1 MCNIRPLQ
9 KEQLRMTS
17 FTEIPLSSALQHR
30 LANAQFI
37 TPTPIQAQAIP
48 CALEGKD
55 VLATAQTG
63 TGKTLAFLIP
73 IIEML
78 QREPSQKVRV
88 LVLLPT
94 RELAI
99 QVNEEY
105 EKLRGKQL
113 SKAALVIG
121 GVSEKTQIQ
130 AVRSGASLVIATPG
144 RLQDFIT
151 RRLIELREVKIL
163 VLDEA
168 DRMLDMGFLPAIRR
182 ILAILPQRRQTLC
195 FSATLEQSVAGLV
208 NDSMRDPVR
217 VAIGSVL
224 KPVESVR
231 LQAYEVRP
239 AEKPDVLRQLLYA
252 EKGQTLIFART
263 KRGTERLA
271 KELVREGFSAAMIH
285 GDRSQSQRNAALS
298 GFQEGR
304 FQVLVAT
311 DVAARGLH
319 IDDVAHVVNYDLPKM
334 AEDFI
339 HRVGTDGTCWVGR
352 LGDQFGGW
360 RRGYRTAAHRAR
372 IEVEDRTQAGGLG
385 QCRALGAC
393 RPEHSGQPHADP
405 VAWRS
410 VRLTREKGNQPTNGR
425 GASYKTRPSFW
436 IHDYWD
442 GRLSGGSTY
451 DPSLRLRLFRNTF
464 AGNAGNI
471 AVVVSHLKQS
481 SLLGSVPLQFVQV
494 QFTGNARRPD
504 GSSLRWMRR
513 SALSRCFCWRVCSFW
528 RLVKLDRP
536 RPGIPNLQS
545 SISAIAAGALHFGQ
559 VQTAAPNPQEWR
571 PLPAGFPG
579 LACVALIVVAAAAS
593 AAENAVRHRPAGK
606 RFSA

>member
-1 MCNIRPLQ
+1 
-9 KEQLRMTS
+9 MTS
-17 FTEIPLSSALQHR
+17 FTELPLSSALQQR

-130 AVRSGASLVIATPG
+130 SVRSGASLVVATPG

-151 RRLIELREVKIL
+151 RKLIDLREVKIL

-195 FSATLEQSVAGLV
+195 FSATLEQSVASLV
-208 NDSMRDPVR
+208 NDAMRDPVR

-285 GDRSQSQRNAALS
+285 GDRSQSQRNAALGWISAGTLS
-298 GFQEGR
+298 GAGR
-304 FQVLVAT
+304 NRRGRPRLAHRRRG
-311 DVAARGLH
+311 ARDQLRPAQDGGGFH
-319 IDDVAHVVNYDLPKM
+319 PS
-334 AEDFI
+334 
-339 HRVGTDGTCWVGR
+339 RGTDRPCRIGR
-352 LGDQFGGW
+352 AGHQFSGR
-360 RRGYRTAAHRAR
+360 RRGDRTAAHRAR
-372 IEVEDRTQAGGLG
+372 AEAENRTQAGGLG
-385 QCRALGAC
+385 ECR
-393 RPEHSGQPHADP
+393 DD
-405 VAWRS
+405 RS
-410 VRLTREKGNQPTNGR
+410 M
-425 GASYKTRPSFW
+425 SSKTLW
-436 IHDYWD
+436 
-442 GRLSGGSTY
+442 
-451 DPSLRLRLFRNTF
+451 
-464 AGNAGNI
+464 
-471 AVVVSHLKQS
+471 
-481 SLLGSVPLQFVQV
+481 
-494 QFTGNARRPD
+494 
-504 GSSLRWMRR
+504 
-513 SALSRCFCWRVCSFW
+513 
-528 RLVKLDRP
+528 
-536 RPGIPNLQS
+536 
-545 SISAIAAGALHFGQ
+545 
-559 VQTAAPNPQEWR
+559 
-571 PLPAGFPG
+571 PAG
-579 LACVALIVVAAAAS
+579 
-593 AAENAVRHRPAGK
+593 R
-606 RFSA
+606 